1 MANPSP
7 LAEIVAL
14 AFDRALRERDL
25 DVAELLL
32 QALERLDAGGRCG
45 MLLETALL
53 AIADRCVTANDLGAF
68 FSPARPLRR
77 RNHRTDSRPR
87 RSARR

>member
-1 MANPSP
+1 
-7 LAEIVAL
+7 
-14 AFDRALRERDL
+14 
-25 DVAELLL
+25 
-32 QALERLDAGGRCG
+32 
-45 MLLETALL
+45 LL